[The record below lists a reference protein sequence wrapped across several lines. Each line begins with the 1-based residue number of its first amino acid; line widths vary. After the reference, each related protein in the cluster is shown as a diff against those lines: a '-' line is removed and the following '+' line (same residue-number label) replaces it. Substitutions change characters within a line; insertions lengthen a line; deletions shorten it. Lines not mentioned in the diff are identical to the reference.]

1 MFNHNLRYFCEKEGL
16 SQQKLADIMGVKRGR
31 VAGYFYHT
39 TPKKEFQNRFA
50 SRFNLDLARFLSIEM
65 DEDNYLSFFTE
76 KEETSQVAE
85 DREVYKTKSVLIDL
99 LIQAKKSDD
108 QQEMHRLIDEA
119 IRLYG
124 KVLDENDRLKN
135 IISEL
140 KDRLLEIKDKTD
152 SD

>member
-1 MFNHNLRYFCEKEGL
+1 MVTVKYFVLMAQVITK
-16 SQQKLADIMGVKRGR
+16 
-31 VAGYFYHT
+31 
-39 TPKKEFQNRFA
+39 
-50 SRFNLDLARFLSIEM
+50 
-65 DEDNYLSFFTE
+65 SFFTE
-76 KEETSQVAE
+76 KEDSTQVAE
-85 DREVYKTKSVLIDL
+85 DREVYKTKSMLIDL

-140 KDRLLEIKDKTD
+140 KDRLLEDKGKDD
-152 SD
+152 SN

>member
-1 MFNHNLRYFCEKEGL
+1 MFNRNLRYFCEKEGL
-16 SQQKLADIMGVKRGR
+16 SQQRLADIMGVKRGK
-31 VAGYFYHT
+31 VAGYFYQT
-39 TPKKEFQNRFA
+39 SPKKEFQDRFA
-50 SRFNLDLARFLSIEM
+50 SKFGLDLPRFLTTEM
-65 DEDNYLSFFTE
+65 DEDNYLSFFTA
-76 KEETSQVAE
+76 KEESTQVAE
-85 DREVYKTKSVLIDL
+85 DREVYKTKSMLIDL

-140 KDRLLEIKDKTD
+140 KDRLLEDKGKND